1 MKSLTLTA
9 LALALLAGPA
19 VAQQS
24 ATPRDAQ
31 VAAMP
36 NPGALSAA
44 RAETESLA
52 RRVNR
57 LLDPVAQAEAE
68 AQLRRAR
75 AALDGGDARTAQAA
89 KERAWTVI
97 QQAEAVPESPGA

>member
-19 VAQQS
+19 VAQQT
-24 ATPRDAQ
+24 APRDTQ
-31 VAAMP
+31 MAAMP
-36 NPGALSAA
+36 NLGALSEA

-68 AQLRRAR
+68 AQVRKAR
-75 AALDGGDARTAQAA
+75 AALEAGDAAKARAA
-89 KERAWTVI
+89 KDRAWTVI
-97 QQAEAVPESPGA
+97 QQVEGLPESPGA